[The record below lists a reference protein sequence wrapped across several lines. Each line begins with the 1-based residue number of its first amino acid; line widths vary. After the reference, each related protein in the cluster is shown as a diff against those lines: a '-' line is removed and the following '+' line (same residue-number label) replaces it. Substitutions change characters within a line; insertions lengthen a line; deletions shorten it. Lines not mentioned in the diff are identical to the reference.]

1 MLAGHLCFT
10 ARSSG
15 DSTTGNLAFA
25 SAGRGA
31 ALRRRV
37 AVRIVWARD
46 TLEPL
51 PDCYVKLTAGR
62 HKAKTKIARG
72 GYEVSVFDW
81 VGSLEVEEGVGELC
95 CQLKSYIAGKNMKD
109 VGSRLIA
116 QVCDV
121 IARHGGSCAHHAS
134 LHLAPMP
141 RVCVIVWCVCVRACL
156 RACVRAC
163 VRAFCERRVGN
174 QKSVSQAK
182 THGSERAS
190 NQASMTSCTKQV
202 TSTQAPQGTQPMRTN
217 KQHSPHT

>member
-10 ARSSG
+10 AHSSG

-116 QVCDV
+116 QVCDSE
-121 IARHGGSCAHHAS
+121 ARGVLRASCLPASCSHAPC
-134 LHLAPMP
+134 LCD
-141 RVCVIVWCVCVRACL
+141 CVVCVRACVF
-156 RACVRAC
+156 ACVRAC
-163 VRAFCERRVGN
+163 VRFARGVLVI
-174 QKSVSQAK
+174 KSQCLKPKRMPA
-182 THGSERAS
+182 SERAIK
-190 NQASMTSCTKQV
+190 QA
-202 TSTQAPQGTQPMRTN
+202 
-217 KQHSPHT
+217 